1 MKKYG
6 RFECTRQSVSESNAD
21 DVSATHH
28 RKKQLV
34 MLGIASGVFLLL
46 CVLILLFSGGS
57 GQSFPVYITEVLASN
72 TMFPNSDGRCCDY
85 IEIYNSADQA
95 VDLSGFQ
102 LGDVTGS
109 SRYHFPAG
117 TILNPNSYLVVYC
130 DKNVSDPDYAPFG
143 ISRGGAEQFYLI
155 GTNNA
160 ALDSVVTLPM
170 DSDQAMVR
178 DSHGEWT
185 LTSLPSPGSDTGIA
199 SSGTF
204 YLYNAEISPVQ
215 ITEFSS
221 AKTGYSRDFSVHC
234 DWVELFNSSATSVD
248 ISGYVLTD
256 NLGAD
261 KYRFPAGTMLA
272 PGEYLVVL
280 CSEETSDPTL
290 AHFGLSQVGGE
301 VIALKTPQGLIVQLV
316 ECLPMGECES
326 EALAPDGCWTTT
338 EKLSPG
344 FSNDAAGHEAYL
356 ASAGLFAQTIVISEV
371 MSASHTVLADCF
383 DEFSDW
389 VELYNR
395 SSDPVD
401 ISGWY
406 LSDNPDD
413 PDKWVFPQLV
423 IQPGQRIV
431 VYCSGKDTVSGD
443 QLHTGFSLSAT
454 GETLVLSSFLGS
466 VADTFS
472 FGNSEE
478 NCSFIRSESDGQ
490 VTLTK
495 QPTPGYS
502 NDADGYEQF
511 CASMEARG
519 SLAIW
524 EVMTANEQYLP
535 QELGACYDW
544 VELCNISDQAINLSD
559 YSITDDP
566 DSPNLYTLPDQMLQ
580 PGQKVVILLSGDESL
595 SDRAYS
601 HAGFSLNAG
610 ADQLL
615 LYSRTQGLVDYVWLR
630 DIPFSHSYGRSS
642 ETGGFFYMTPTPGA
656 DNQPGTRAISTMPTS
671 DIAPGIY
678 TTTAGVTISFSAEGD
693 VYYTTDGSEPDATDL
708 KYTGP
713 IQVDETV
720 VIRAVSVEPGKLPSR
735 IHTTTFVIE
744 EPHGLP
750 VISLVTDPDNL
761 WGSKGMYKDGDLSVK
776 ELKYPGNIAY
786 SGTDGSFSIDCE
798 VSMHGNSTLTRSKK
812 KSFAL
817 GFKDAYDGPLH
828 YDIFGDGAVKS
839 FSSLALRTS
848 YEGNE
853 SSLMRDNLLHQVA
866 AECSDAMIIQR
877 HKYAVVYLNGEYWG
891 IYALREVHSETHYAS
906 YANVPASSVS
916 IIKNYILP
924 STELY
929 PTFQRCQTQS
939 FQSDAD
945 YAEAKA
951 MFHLESFADWII
963 FQTYCSNVDLTSN
976 MRYYRSDSDGLWR
989 CGLVDL
995 DYGLLYGN
1003 FGFRDVVEC
1012 FHHGTLMSALVK
1024 NKEFQYLMATR
1035 LATFL
1040 AGPLSDEAMIARI
1053 DEMADGIRN
1062 EIPRESA
1069 RWGSSVQQWEATV
1082 ELMRKYCNGRSEKM
1096 IDSLCSYL
1104 GFSTQQKEYYF
1115 GELLKTE

>member
-1 MKKYG
+1 MSKYDPS
-6 RFECTRQSVSESNAD
+6 ESTRQSVSEPNGE
-21 DVSATHH
+21 DVFATLH
-28 RKKQLV
+28 RRKQLV
-34 MLGIASGVFLLL
+34 MLGCAFGIFLLT
-46 CVLILLFSGGS
+46 CALILLFSGGS
-57 GQSFPVYITEVLASN
+57 GRAFPVYITEVLASN

-85 IEIYNSADQA
+85 IEIYNSSDRP
-95 VDLSGFQ
+95 VDISGYQ

-130 DKNVSDPDYAPFG
+130 DKAVSDPGYAPFG

-160 ALDSVVTLPM
+160 ALDSVITLPM

-178 DSHGEWT
+178 NSDGEWS
-185 LTSLPSPGSDTGIA
+185 LTSFPSPGSDTWIDT
-199 SSGTF
+199 SGTF
-204 YLYNAEISPVQ
+204 HLHNAQISPVR

-221 AKTGYSRDFSVHC
+221 TQTGYSGDFSVHC
-234 DWVELFNSSATSVD
+234 DWVELLNDSAVTVD

-261 KYRFPAGTMLA
+261 KYRFPAGTMLS

-280 CSEETSDPTL
+280 CSEEISDPSL
-290 AHFGLSQVGGE
+290 AHFGLSQAGGE
-301 VIALKTPQGLIVQLV
+301 VIALKTPGGLIVQLV
-316 ECLPMGECES
+316 ECLPMGACES
-326 EALAPDGCWTTT
+326 QAMTPDDCWITA
-338 EKLSPG
+338 EEISPG
-344 FSNDAAGHEAYL
+344 FSNDAAGHESYL
-356 ASAGLFAQTIVISEV
+356 EAAGLYPQTIVISEV
-371 MSASHTVLADCF
+371 MSASHTILADCF

-395 SSDPVD
+395 GPAPVD

-406 LSDNPDD
+406 LSDNPND
-413 PDKWVFPQLV
+413 PDKWVFPRLV

-431 VYCSGKDTVSGD
+431 VHCSGKDTVFEG

-472 FGNSEE
+472 FGSSEE
-478 NCSFIRSESDGQ
+478 NYSFIRSEPDDQ
-490 VTLTK
+490 VTMTIH
-495 QPTPGYS
+495 PTPGYS
-502 NDADGYEQF
+502 NDTEGYEQF
-511 CASMEARG
+511 CAGMEARG
-519 SLAIW
+519 PLAIW

-535 QELGACYDW
+535 QELGTCYDW
-544 VELCNISDQAINLSD
+544 VELCNISDQAVNLSD

-566 DSPNLYTLPDQMLQ
+566 DSPNLYTLPDQILQ
-580 PGQKVVILLSGDESL
+580 PGQKAVILLSGDESL
-595 SDRAYS
+595 SDQAYP
-601 HAGFSLNAG
+601 HAGFSLNAA

-615 LYSRTQGLVDYVWLR
+615 LYSRTLGLLDYVCLR

-656 DNQPGTRAISTMPTS
+656 ENQPGTRAISAMPTS

-678 TTTAGVTISFSAEGD
+678 TTSAGATISFFAEGD
-693 VYYTTDGSEPDATDL
+693 VYYTTDGSDPDATDL
-708 KYTGP
+708 KYNGP

-744 EPHGLP
+744 EPHSLP
-750 VISLVTDPDNL
+750 VVSLVTDPENL
-761 WGSKGMYKDGDLSVK
+761 WGSNGMYKNGDLSVK
-776 ELKYPGNIAY
+776 KLKYPGNIAY
-786 SGTDGSFSIDCE
+786 SGSDGSFSIDCE
-798 VSMHGNSTLTRSKK
+798 VSMHGNSTLTLSNK

-817 GFKDAYDGPLH
+817 GFKDAYDGPLR
-828 YDIFGDGAVKS
+828 YDIFGDGAAKS

-891 IYALREVHSETHYAS
+891 IYALREVHSEAHYAS

-916 IIKNYILP
+916 VIKNFILP
-924 STELY
+924 GTGLY
-929 PTFQRCQTQS
+929 PTFQRCQTRS

-976 MRYYRSDSDGLWR
+976 MRYYHSTSDGLWR

-1003 FGFRDVVEC
+1003 YGFRDVVEC

-1024 NKEFQYLMATR
+1024 NKEFQDMLATR
-1035 LATFL
+1035 LAAFL

-1053 DEMADGIRN
+1053 DQMADSIRD
-1062 EIPRESA
+1062 EMPRESA
-1069 RWGSSVQQWEATV
+1069 RWGSSVRQWETTV